1 MATHPFLSEDW
12 IRAARTINDEYRGR
26 TSPVEQS
33 VRMNLVVT
41 DVPFGAGSLDA
52 HVDTSSGEME
62 IDTGHLPQVEITL
75 TIDYP
80 TARAILVE
88 QDAPA
93 AMSAFMGG
101 RIKIEGDMSKLLV
114 LQGQLGTPDPVAL
127 EVAGRIR
134 AITADGAD
142 R

>member
-1 MATHPFLSEDW
+1 M
-12 IRAARTINDEYRGR
+12 
-26 TSPVEQS
+26 
-33 VRMNLVVT
+33 
-41 DVPFGAGSLDA
+41 PFGAGSIDA

-62 IDTGHLPQVEITL
+62 IDTGHLQHVEVTL
-75 TIDYP
+75 TVDYP

-88 QDAPA
+88 QDAQA
-93 AMSAFMGG
+93 AMSAFLGG
-101 RIKIEGDMSKLLV
+101 RIKVDGDMSKLLV

-134 AITADGAD
+134 DITS

>member
-1 MATHPFLSEDW
+1 VATHPFLSEDW
-12 IRAARTINDEYRGR
+12 IRAARAINEEYRGR
-26 TSPVEQS
+26 TAPVEQS
-33 VRMNLVVT
+33 VRMNLIVT

-52 HVDTSSGEME
+52 HVDTSTGEME
-62 IDTGHLPQVEITL
+62 IETGHLPQVEITV
-75 TIDYP
+75 TVDYA
-80 TARAILVE
+80 TAKAILVE
-88 QDAPA
+88 QDAQA

-101 RIKIEGDMSKLLV
+101 RIKIDGDLSKLLV

-134 AITADGAD
+134 DITADGA